1 MIYLFIIFIW
11 NQLRSN
17 YDFLNKVNIFA
28 KWLEKIR
35 AQFKLDSIVFS
46 QHSVSMGRRLLIEY
60 LIGSVAAIRIALQ
73 RCVSN
78 TALASKISCNKLFKV
93 YKQRARFLMQIYL
106 SRLHWDYS
114 FKEGN
119 ILFLYEK
126 NVNI

>member
-60 LIGSVAAIRIALQ
+60 LIGSVAAIRIALH

-78 TALASKISCNKLFKV
+78 TALASKISCNKLLKV
-93 YKQRARFLMQIYL
+93 YANMQIYL